1 MITRISDSEKS
12 HTLPPN
18 LDKGALET
26 GTMEGI
32 FNQVPRD
39 WIQTCKQKNR
49 TMSLSLCN
57 NQYRDLKLQNQQRKP
72 QAKHMKS
79 REQARCL

>member
-32 FNQVPRD
+32 FNRVPRD
-39 WIQTCKQKNR
+39 WIQHVDRKIEPCLC
-49 TMSLSLCN
+49 LSVIIN
-57 NQYRDLKLQNQQRKP
+57 T
-72 QAKHMKS
+72 
-79 REQARCL
+79 ET